1 MAKGDHIYVSLFF
14 DGNPLNHHGIDC
26 GDGTVIEY
34 QGYFEGGKIS
44 RIPKKDFGSGRTIQ
58 VKEYGKVD
66 SPSEVIKRAE
76 SKLGKDGYCLF
87 SNNCEHFAYWCKTGK
102 HKSEQ
107 VNNAGFSA
115 FGFAGAVPISV
126 GTKIATKA
134 ATKAALKAV
143 NPFARGLIKIGLK
156 QAPKLAGRAAVG
168 IASTGGLV
176 TGIAADFIVEKI
188 LEDDEHLPQDERDAR
203 KTGRTAGQVAS
214 TVGAIGGAVAA
225 GMIGGTT
232 AIAGAIAAPAVLGIG
247 IGLGAYHLTKGNKSS
262 ENGSINECSD
272 KPREIEIS

>member
-14 DGNPLNHHGIDC
+14 DGNPITHHGIDC

-34 QGYFEGGKIS
+34 QGYFQGGIIRRIAKI
-44 RIPKKDFGSGRTIQ
+44 DFGSGRTIQ
-58 VKEYGKVD
+58 SKEYGKCD
-66 SPSEVIKRAE
+66 SPYIVVERAK

-107 VNNAGFSA
+107 VNNAGVSV
-115 FGFAGAVPISV
+115 FGFTGTVPISV
-126 GTKIATKA
+126 CTKLATKA
-134 ATKAALKAV
+134 ATKAAIKAA
-143 NPFARGLIKIGLK
+143 NPFTKGLIKIGLK
-156 QAPKLAGRAAVG
+156 QAPKVAGRAAVG
-168 IASTGGLV
+168 IASAGGLV
-176 TGIAADFIVEKI
+176 SGIAADFVVERI
-188 LEDDEHLPQDERDAR
+188 LEDDEHLPQDEREAR
-203 KTGRTAGQVAS
+203 ENGRIAGQVAS

-225 GMIGGTT
+225 GMIGGTI

-247 IGLGAYHLTKGNKSS
+247 IGLGAYHLAKGNKSGEKGNS
-262 ENGSINECSD
+262 NECSD

>member
-14 DGNPLNHHGIDC
+14 GGNPLNHHAIDC

-34 QGYFEGGKIS
+34 QGYFQGGKVS

-58 VKEYGKVD
+58 VKKYGKSD
-66 SPSEVIKRAE
+66 SPSVVIKRAE
-76 SKLGKDGYCLF
+76 SKLGEDGYCLF

-107 VNNAGFSA
+107 VNNASFSVSSV
-115 FGFAGAVPISV
+115 AGAVPISV

-134 ATKAALKAV
+134 ATKAALKAT
-143 NPFARGLIKIGLK
+143 NPFTRGLIKIGLK
-156 QAPKLAGRAAVG
+156 QAPKVAGRAAVG

-176 TGIAADFIVEKI
+176 TGFAADFILEKI

-203 KTGRTAGQVAS
+203 ESGRIAGQVAS
-214 TVGAIGGAVAA
+214 TVGAIGGSIAA
-225 GMIGGTT
+225 GMLGGTV
-232 AIAGAIAAPAVLGIG
+232 AIAGAVAAPAVLGIG
-247 IGLGAYHLTKGNKSS
+247 IGLGAYHLTKGNKSN
-262 ENGSINECSD
+262 ENSSSN
-272 KPREIEIS
+272 